1 MCNQKRKAKRST
13 AAPAFH
19 KDTCSFSHQAFVLL
33 SARFFFFPQYYTVLM
48 DPFNQNNRQRRTQVR
63 VLWICFVRRP

>member
-33 SARFFFFPQYYTVLM
+33 SARFFFPQYYTVLM